1 MSSCSPS
8 SLVFDSSPSL
18 KPLKASGSLP
28 SFTKFSFFKLTP
40 SYSDY
45 NTLKASGTIPSLQ
58 DTLNEISKIKLPT
71 LSNKDYSTLKASI
84 TPKSLDYTNFNFP
97 KTTPLKASGTMPS
110 WQDTLN
116 KINEI
121 KLPNL
126 SNSEYNMFKA
136 SATPKSM
143 DYSKFNF
150 NFPKTTPL
158 KASGT
163 MPSWQDT
170 LNKISK
176 IKLPSLSDEMYNT
189 LKASITPKSIDY
201 SKLNTSMFGFK
212 KNSLEASV
220 SPISFLDKKK
230 VPIIDYGEKEPFK
243 NWLDEKDKLIFG
255 TPEWNKKYNLPEFK
269 PLKIL
274 NKEKIIFD
282 WEKNLIGTNK
292 STFNSFEKKEPKVG
306 STEWY
311 SKNSF
316 NNYLTSSDAQE
327 TKDNYHLWNEDIKL
341 LPINKLFGHKTNEP
355 TSLFRKGAK
364 SHFDLPIETIPIG
377 DNYLI
382 DHGVGRSMRAY
393 KNGESSVFGVVD
405 KERSYW
411 NVQDI
416 KDKKEFG
423 PTKDERIDA
432 RADLNLWEDST
443 KIIDKERWRKLGDE
457 LLEQIKEKNKW
468 K

>member
-97 KTTPLKASGTMPS
+97 KTTPLKA
-110 WQDTLN
+110 L
-116 KINEI
+116 
-121 KLPNL
+121 
-126 SNSEYNMFKA
+126 
-136 SATPKSM
+136 
-143 DYSKFNF
+143 
-150 NFPKTTPL
+150 
-158 KASGT
+158 GT